1 MTGVAKGSIARIK
14 RDLVKSADGL
24 MDAEALRGATT
35 LAQALGVYLTALQEL
50 LAQRN
55 CHRIT
60 VDEAGDL
67 SVVSA
72 DQPLVPLDGVIAD
85 LKRLGAAF
93 PDPPA
98 CRVCGCTDNRSCF
111 FVCSWVEEDAPHL
124 AGPICSLCKD
134 EYAADVE
141 GSEDCAA
148 EPPASDKEGL

>member
-1 MTGVAKGSIARIK
+1 MSGMAKGSIARTK
-14 RDLVKSADGL
+14 ADLVKSADGL
-24 MDAEALRGATT
+24 IDAEALREATT

-55 CHRIT
+55 CPQIT

-67 SVVSA
+67 SVVSS
-72 DQPLVPLDGVIAD
+72 DPVLVPLDGVIAD
-85 LKRLGAAF
+85 LERLGAAF

-98 CRVCGCTDNRSCF
+98 CRVCGCTDNQSCF

-134 EYAADVE
+134 EDAADVE
-141 GSEDCAA
+141 GSEDSAA
-148 EPPASDKEGL
+148 EPPASDKERL